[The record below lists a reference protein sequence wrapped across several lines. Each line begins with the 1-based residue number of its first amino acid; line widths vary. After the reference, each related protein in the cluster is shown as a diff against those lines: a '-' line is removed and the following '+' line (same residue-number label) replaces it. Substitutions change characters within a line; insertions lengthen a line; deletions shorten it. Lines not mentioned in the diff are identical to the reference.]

1 MKQLTIDMIL
11 KWHDAG
17 YSPEETSRL
26 LKQPI
31 ALVNAV
37 IKTANDKGLGFER
50 P

>member
-26 LKQPI
+26 LKQPVAI
-31 ALVNAV
+31 VNAV
-37 IKTANDKGLGFER
+37 IETANDKGQDF
-50 P
+50 